1 MKNTYRVQYMTKAE
15 YMDYMGGAMFC
26 NINTIDVKAESAQE
40 AVNAVKAMH
49 PDMVVNEN
57 PRTVA
62 EIEAENKAWEEKFRA
77 EEEKKAAAKARREA
91 RDIANGITPEK
102 RKAINNLK
110 RHENNVKGLEY
121 QIAELMKELEIEKK
135 IVERKKA
142 EIEKM

>member
-1 MKNTYRVQYMTKAE
+1 MKNTYRVQYMSKKDYA
-15 YMDYMGGAMFC
+15 DYMSGAMFC

-40 AVNAVKAMH
+40 AIYAVKAMH
-49 PDMVVNEN
+49 PTMVVNEN

-62 EIEAENKAWEEKFRA
+62 EIEAENKAWEEKCRI

-91 RDIANGITPEK
+91 RDLANGITPEK

-110 RHENNVKGLEY
+110 RHEANVKGLEY

-135 IVERKKA
+135 IVAKKQA